1 MSKTD
6 IISFENVNKMF
17 ETDEGQN
24 EVLSGVNL
32 KIEQGKI
39 FGIIGYSGAGKS
51 TLIRCINGLEL
62 PTSGSIKYLDTVVNE
77 LSEKGLINLRSEIS
91 MIFQQFNL
99 MPQRTIAENVALP
112 IKYKKIG
119 KKQTAA
125 KVDELL
131 SLVGL
136 SDKADAYPNS
146 LSGGQKQRVA
156 IARALIND
164 PKVLLCD
171 EATSA
176 LDPETTDSILE
187 ILKELNQ
194 KLNITVVVVTHEMK
208 VIEQICEDVA
218 VLHNGRIVETGNV
231 YDVFSHPKEE
241 ITKRFVKTTTNL
253 NVSKGLYQ
261 ALGLPEG
268 HRLIRVTYNN
278 ENTID
283 PVISLVSRKYNVDIS
298 ILLGDI
304 KLIQGKLIGG
314 LIISVEGNEEDIEN
328 AYKEL
333 KLNIGIEVE
342 VINDV
347 E

>member
-1 MSKTD
+1 MGKTN
-6 IISFENVNKMF
+6 IIRFENVNKTF

-32 KIEQGKI
+32 KIEEGKI

-51 TLIRCINGLEL
+51 TLIRCINGLDL
-62 PTSGSIKYLDTVVNE
+62 PTSGSVKYLDTVVNE
-77 LSEKGLINLRSEIS
+77 LNEKGLIKLRSEIS

-112 IKYKKIG
+112 IRYKKIG
-119 KKQTAA
+119 KKQTSE
-125 KVDELL
+125 KVNKLL

-136 SDKADAYPNS
+136 SDKADAYPSS

-156 IARALIND
+156 IARALINN

-187 ILKELNQ
+187 ILKELN
-194 KLNITVVVVTHEMK
+194 KNFNITVVVVTHEMK
-208 VIEQICEDVA
+208 VIEKICEDVA

-253 NVSKGLYQ
+253 NVSNYLYK
-261 ALGLPEG
+261 ALDLPKE
-268 HRLIRVTYNN
+268 HRLIRLTYNN

-283 PVISLVSRKYNVDIS
+283 PVISVVSRKYNVDIS

-314 LIISVEGNEEDIEN
+314 LIISVEGKRDSIDK
-328 AYKEL
+328 AYEEL

-342 VINDV
+342 VIKDV

>member
-1 MSKTD
+1 MGKTN
-6 IISFENVNKMF
+6 IIRFENVNKTF

-32 KIEQGKI
+32 KIEEGKI

-51 TLIRCINGLEL
+51 TLIRCINGLDL
-62 PTSGSIKYLDTVVNE
+62 PTSGSVKYLDTVVNE
-77 LSEKGLINLRSEIS
+77 LNEKGLIKLRSEIS

-112 IKYKKIG
+112 IRYKKIG
-119 KKQTAA
+119 KKQTSA
-125 KVDELL
+125 KVNKLL

-136 SDKADAYPNS
+136 SDNADAYPSS

-156 IARALIND
+156 IARALINN

-187 ILKELNQ
+187 ILKELN
-194 KLNITVVVVTHEMK
+194 KNFNITVVVVTHEMK
-208 VIEQICEDVA
+208 VIEKICEDVA

-253 NVSKGLYQ
+253 NVSNYLYK
-261 ALGLPEG
+261 ALDLPKE
-268 HRLIRVTYNN
+268 HRLIRLTYNN

-283 PVISLVSRKYNVDIS
+283 PVISVVSRKYNVDIS

-314 LIISVEGNEEDIEN
+314 LIISVEGKRDSIDK
-328 AYKEL
+328 AYEEL

-342 VINDV
+342 VIKDV